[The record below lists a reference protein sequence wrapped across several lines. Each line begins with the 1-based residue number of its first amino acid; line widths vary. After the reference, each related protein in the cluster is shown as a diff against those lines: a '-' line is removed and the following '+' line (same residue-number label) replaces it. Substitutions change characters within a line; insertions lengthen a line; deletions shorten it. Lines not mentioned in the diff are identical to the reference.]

1 MSYPVTSASGHGHAV
16 NEVKFH
22 PQQPALLLSVS
33 KDHTL
38 RLWNV
43 ASGAC
48 VAILGGV
55 DGHRDEALSA
65 VSTTY
70 STTVDGSDGDHFH
83 PGLVS

>member
-1 MSYPVTSASGHGHAV
+1 M

-22 PQQPALLLSVS
+22 PQQPVLLLSVS

-43 ASGAC
+43 STDAC

-65 VSTTY
+65 VSSRVTSPQRGARNARAEILT
-70 STTVDGSDGDHFH
+70 GH
-83 PGLVS
+83 PTGYNSSSELR